1 MIWLQNFIIILIG
14 FLISRILIEQELHHY
29 FINSV
34 FKKKEYNISYL
45 TTKILFASYF
55 LSLILPNTIVAI
67 TILPIIKQ
75 IIDKVK
81 IKSEINHLP
90 TNLMLALIYG
100 ANIGG
105 MGSMIDLE
113 VINNDLKIHGI
124 KTEEILNDLGVNS
137 IITRAIRMHNEEA
150 SKEKRTDRF
159 HIALAAG
166 ETITGLIVATTLVYP
181 DKKIK
186 SVKPKSIVKR
196 MKEKAFAASVNREII
211 RECERID
218 IPLNEFAKLSLDAM
232 CTIDN
237 EIGL

>member
-1 MIWLQNFIIILIG
+1 MEKNDIG
-14 FLISRILIEQELHHY
+14 ITRENALKLLR
-29 FINSV
+29 
-34 FKKKEYNISYL
+34 KNI
-45 TTKILFASYF
+45 KNE
-55 LSLILPNTIVAI
+55 NTIRHCLATEVVMRALASKFEENVDVWGVAG
-67 TILPIIKQ
+67 LLH
-75 IIDKVK
+75 D
-81 IKSEINHLP
+81 L
-90 TNLMLALIYG
+90 
-100 ANIGG
+100 
-105 MGSMIDLE
+105 DLE

>member
-1 MIWLQNFIIILIG
+1 MEKNDIG
-14 FLISRILIEQELHHY
+14 ITRENALKLLRKYIKNE
-29 FINSV
+29 
-34 FKKKEYNISYL
+34 
-45 TTKILFASYF
+45 
-55 LSLILPNTIVAI
+55 NTIRHCLATEVVMRALASKFEENVDVWGVAG
-67 TILPIIKQ
+67 LLH
-75 IIDKVK
+75 D
-81 IKSEINHLP
+81 L
-90 TNLMLALIYG
+90 
-100 ANIGG
+100 
-105 MGSMIDLE
+105 DLE